1 MVEQVRS
8 TGIGM
13 IAGIYANIV
22 TNNIGITLLIALLTG
37 ASAYLGQFI
46 IKELITFVK
55 QKFKK

>member
-1 MVEQVRS
+1 
-8 TGIGM
+8 M

-55 QKFKK
+55 QKLKK